1 MAGTL
6 SSVPLILSR
15 INLGCSTIL
24 VPDCCYVMLKDV
36 VHYYITHYIIVNC
49 KYLPACHSRAKTK
62 THGLCP
68 KIEQEYS
75 FAL

>member
-24 VPDCCYVMLKDV
+24 VPDYYYVTV
-36 VHYYITHYIIVNC
+36 NYHYVTVNR
-49 KYLPACHSRAKTK
+49 KYLPACYSRAKTNTK
-62 THGLCP
+62 GLCP
-68 KIEQEYS
+68 KIEKEYS